1 MLLVGWIVG
10 VITMNI
16 YGISGDAL
24 LHCFLVDVDLNK
36 TALKANTHLPELKEF
51 IEDEKES

>member
-16 YGISGDAL
+16 YGISGDSL
-24 LHCFLVDVDLNK
+24 LHCFLVDIDLNK
-36 TALKANTHLPELKEF
+36 TALKATSHLPELKEF
-51 IEDEKES
+51 IEEEKDS

>member
-16 YGISGDAL
+16 YGMSGDAL
-24 LHCFLVDVDLNK
+24 LHCFLVEIDLNK
-36 TALKANTHLPELKEF
+36 SALKATTHLPELKEF
-51 IEDEKES
+51 IEAEKDE

>member
-16 YGISGDAL
+16 YGISGDSL

-36 TALKANTHLPELKEF
+36 TALKATSHLPELKEF
-51 IEDEKES
+51 IEEEKDN